1 MYEKQMEL
9 FEDGGEVDPVSGNDI
24 PLGSTAKEVRDDQP
38 AMLSEGEMV
47 VPADVVRYFGVEFFM
62 SLRDKAKM
70 GYKKMEAMG
79 QFGTEEGQTLPDDT
93 IFNAGGPPFTIEDIE
108 VIEDYEEEEEEPTEK
123 KNIEA
128 ADGALVLDN
137 LPLFL
142 SGIGTL
148 GLFKDSLFSS
158 NSGSADGPTEGE
170 DTLNSLKTKRAFT
183 AKDAED
189 TVGTNAFEYLKS
201 FLPPSLLED
210 SSEEDQQA
218 LSNYGINLETN
229 VNTALGNTSKDTGAG
244 AGGGENAG
252 DPLSRT
258 GSGNAPT
265 PGTGDINTLMS
276 YPTTANIAGL
286 QSFGNLLNSD
296 LGKSALAGFG
306 FLTSMAINPGQ
317 AAPVVGLVQRATGML
332 EKGLMG
338 TSKISDGF
346 AALRD
351 IPTIQANMANRA
363 ARSFS
368 YGMKDMAKEDK
379 DAIDAVFSMQQY
391 ADSQGY
397 GNIANN
403 PSATIGITSRGEV
416 VGKFSQGP
424 LAATYNSRGEI
435 IGDKVVQ
442 TFTPEQVKNAY
453 EKGISLVEAAR
464 NAADPNF
471 SPSKTDPG
479 VTQFG
484 GWGGPTNAG
493 EAVGVAAP
501 TAAIAAAMSPSFG
514 IDDTED
520 DEDANETIDEIDTFS
535 DISTVSNVSN
545 NNNNTNAPG
554 GGDGGGGGGGSG
566 GGSGG
571 GPGGGSGGGTGGT
584 GGTDGGFDVADA
596 MGDDSG
602 GGGGTSG
609 SDGGSTGSASDGYMA
624 RGGLI
629 KRRNTKKK
637 KKRRGLAG
645 R

>member
-479 VTQFG
+479 RTMFG
-484 GWGGPTNAG
+484 GWGGPLSDDDAKGFNSALSPAVDYSIEGSFDPSYNEDPGSIPGGNVNTGRGFGSVAEGEG
-493 EAVGVAAP
+493 EAAA
-501 TAAIAAAMSPSFG
+501 
-514 IDDTED
+514 
-520 DEDANETIDEIDTFS
+520 
-535 DISTVSNVSN
+535 
-545 NNNNTNAPG
+545 
-554 GGDGGGGGGGSG
+554 
-566 GGSGG
+566 
-571 GPGGGSGGGTGGT
+571 
-584 GGTDGGFDVADA
+584 
-596 MGDDSG
+596 SG
-602 GGGGTSG
+602 GGGDVDPGGMTGAGAAGAGGGAGDTS
-609 SDGGSTGSASDGYMA
+609 DTGGSSTGAADTGADSSTSDDGSASPGDFKH
-624 RGGLI
+624 GGFVH
-629 KRRNTKKK
+629 KRKSKKK

>member
-9 FEDGGEVDPVSGNDI
+9 FEDGGEVDPVSGNNI
-24 PLGSTAKEVRDDQP
+24 PLGSTAEEVRDDQP

-62 SLRDKAKM
+62 DLRDKAKI

-93 IFNAGGPPFTIEDIE
+93 LFNAGGPPFTIEDIE
-108 VIEDYEEEEEEPTEK
+108 VIEDYEEKEEEPTEK
-123 KNIEA
+123 KSIKA
-128 ADGALVLDN
+128 ADGALIDDN
-137 LPLFL
+137 AVVTDDDLTNTGNKVAFNFQDVQDL
-142 SGIGTL
+142 IGT
-148 GLFKDSLFSS
+148 
-158 NSGSADGPTEGE
+158 NS
-170 DTLNSLKTKRAFT
+170 
-183 AKDAED
+183 
-189 TVGTNAFEYLKS
+189 FEYLKK
-201 FLPPSLLED
+201 LMPASLAEQA
-210 SSEEDQQA
+210 SEEEQIA
-218 LSNYGINLETN
+218 IENYGANIATNL
-229 VNTALGNTSKDTGAG
+229 NTALGNVSGNAGAG
-244 AGGGENAG
+244 SGGGENAG

-286 QSFGNLLNSD
+286 QSLGNLLNSD

-306 FLTSMAINPGQ
+306 LLSSIAMNPGQ
-317 AAPVVGLVQRATGML
+317 VAPVVGLAQRAVGML

-479 VTQFG
+479 RTMFG
-484 GWGGPTNAG
+484 GWGGPLSDDDAKGFNSALSPAVDYSIEGSFDPSYNEDPGSIPGGNVNTGRGFGSVAEGEG
-493 EAVGVAAP
+493 EAAA
-501 TAAIAAAMSPSFG
+501 
-514 IDDTED
+514 
-520 DEDANETIDEIDTFS
+520 
-535 DISTVSNVSN
+535 
-545 NNNNTNAPG
+545 
-554 GGDGGGGGGGSG
+554 
-566 GGSGG
+566 
-571 GPGGGSGGGTGGT
+571 
-584 GGTDGGFDVADA
+584 
-596 MGDDSG
+596 SG
-602 GGGGTSG
+602 GGGDVDPGGMTGAGAAGAGGGAGDTS
-609 SDGGSTGSASDGYMA
+609 DTGGSSTGAADTGADSSTSDDGSASPGDFKH
-624 RGGLI
+624 GGFVH
-629 KRRNTKKK
+629 KRKSKKK